1 MIHSRIVFWNIV
13 LFEIEKRTLTSLL
26 KGNDYPHILLGICF
40 EKLITLF
47 LEHNKLYINDLNFE
61 KDNIIEVNEMTQLK
75 ENRYEGQKF
84 DLSNN
89 GKDTLI
95 IQKKFF
101 GPIYDLLIITKDN
114 EGYYSDFIQI
124 GVDKTKQQINKI
136 VNDLKSKY
144 CIYKNNI

>member
-1 MIHSRIVFWNIV
+1 M
-13 LFEIEKRTLTSLL
+13 
-26 KGNDYPHILLGICF
+26 
-40 EKLITLF
+40 
-47 LEHNKLYINDLNFE
+47 EHNKLYINDLNFE

-75 ENRYEGQKF
+75 ENPYESQKF

-89 GKDTLI
+89 DKDTLI

-124 GVDKTKQQINKI
+124 RVDKTKQQINKI